1 MVKIKFEGIPEL
13 SFRGNQGIINNTK
26 RAAIVGQRAA
36 SDVEL
41 TIASRIGAT
50 LAGIEYTVVS
60 GFAKGIDQAGQL
72 GALQAGGNSIS
83 VLPTGLGN
91 RYPVPYQF
99 RQYLKENLLE
109 VSQYPDD
116 YRFTGQRA
124 MQRNKVISGLSQAVF
139 VVGSGTG
146 RDGNGRGSGTF
157 QGVLMAL
164 QQGKNVYVVAPE
176 VYEASG
182 ITAPPGNKI
191 LIERGAKV
199 ISHSSEIPGVFE

>member
-1 MVKIKFEGIPEL
+1 MVKIKFDGIPEL
-13 SFRGNQGIINNTK
+13 NFRGNQGIINNK
-26 RAAIVGQRAA
+26 QRAAIVGQRDA

-50 LAGIEYTVVS
+50 LAKHGYTVVS
-60 GFAKGIDQAGQL
+60 GFAKGIDQAGQM

-99 RQYLKENLLE
+99 RQYLKGHLLE
-109 VSQYPDD
+109 VSQYPYD
-116 YRFTGQRA
+116 YGFTGQRA
-124 MQRNKVISGLSQAVF
+124 MQRNKGIIGLSQAIF
-139 VVGSGTG
+139 VVGSGVG

-157 QGVLMAL
+157 QGVLIAL
-164 QQGKNVYVVAPE
+164 QQGKDVYVVDPS

-182 ITAPPGNKI
+182 GPAPPGNKV
-191 LIERGAKV
+191 LIQRGAKT